1 MNKILLL
8 LITLTTLI
16 HISYA
21 SFPVNQ
27 DAQIEIVETIES
39 PSYRN
44 SPPILGILSIILSAV
59 GLILVFT
66 HATIGTGLLLL
77 LFAIIFG
84 IIGLFKKKSRI
95 LSIASILLSLISILI
110 VLMIISIMAFGVVGS
125 AFGG

>member
-1 MNKILLL
+1 MKKLLLL
-8 LITLTTLI
+8 LITLTSLI

-27 DAQIEIVETIES
+27 DTQTEIVETIES

-44 SPPILGILSIILSAV
+44 SPPNLGILSLILSSV
-59 GLILVFT
+59 GLILFFT
-66 HATIGTGLLLL
+66 PAIGTGLLLI

-84 IIGLFKKKSRI
+84 LIGLFKKRSRM
-95 LSIASILLSLISILI
+95 LSIVSILLSLVILLIGVII
-110 VLMIISIMAFGVVGS
+110 VSLIAMGGVGA

>member
-1 MNKILLL
+1 MKKIILFLITI
-8 LITLTTLI
+8 ITLT

-27 DAQIEIVETIES
+27 DAQTEIVETIES
-39 PSYRN
+39 PTYGN
-44 SPPILGILSIILSAV
+44 SPPILGILSLILSVV

-66 HATIGTGLLLL
+66 PAIGTGITLL

-84 IIGLFKKKSRI
+84 LIGLFKKRSRV
-95 LSIASILLSLISILI
+95 LSIASILLSLIAILI
-110 VLMIISIMAFGVVGS
+110 GLLIVSIVIFGAVGG

>member
-1 MNKILLL
+1 MKKIILF
-8 LITLTTLI
+8 LITITTLT

-27 DAQIEIVETIES
+27 DSQTEIVETIES

-44 SPPILGILSIILSAV
+44 SPPILGILSLILSVV

-66 HATIGTGLLLL
+66 PAIGTGLLLL

-84 IIGLFKKKSRI
+84 LIGLFKKRSRM
-95 LSIASILLSLISILI
+95 LSMTGILLSVISIVIGLI
-110 VLMIISIMAFGVVGS
+110 RFIAAAAGS
-125 AFGG
+125 LGGN

>member
-1 MNKILLL
+1 MKKLLLL

-27 DAQIEIVETIES
+27 DTQTEIVETIES

-44 SPPILGILSIILSAV
+44 SSPILGILSLILSAV
-59 GLILVFT
+59 GLILFFT
-66 HATIGTGLLLL
+66 PAIGTGLLLI
-77 LFAIIFG
+77 LFAIISG
-84 IIGLFKKKSRI
+84 IIGLFKKRSRM
-95 LSIASILLSLISILI
+95 LSIVSILLSLIILLIGFIIFSMI
-110 VLMIISIMAFGVVGS
+110 VMGGVGA